1 MKMLN
6 KVTIK
11 NENVEHMF
19 NMSCVFF
26 FNSVIFIIHFLYELV
41 MMGKYNVRYIV
52 VVFSRYIKMLNK
64 ITMESGKWCKMF
76 IFYISFLYGL
86 YNC

>member
-52 VVFSRYIKMLNK
+52 VVFSEYVIILNK
-64 ITMESGKWCKMF
+64 ITMKREKCCKVF
-76 IFYISFLYGL
+76 ILYIFFVWIM
-86 YNC
+86 